1 MNILIVEDD
10 FACRRLL
17 KRSLAG
23 YRDCDIANRGYSGK
37 L

>member
-17 KRSLAG
+17 QRCLAG
-23 YRDCDIANRGYSGK
+23 YGDCDISNRGYSGK